1 MVQSKMAQINDDTTL
16 PWILNWYV
24 KSHDDQLIVI
34 LTVYELQKWVKFY
47 KEKLGVVLTRAKN
60 LLIVSNIN

>member
-1 MVQSKMAQINDDTTL
+1 MTL
-16 PWILNWYV
+16 HYLEFWTDNV
-24 KSHDDQLIVI
+24 KCHDDQLIAI

-47 KEKLGVVLTRAKN
+47 QEKLGVVLTRAKN

>member
-1 MVQSKMAQINDDTTL
+1 MTL
-16 PWILNWYV
+16 HYLEFWTDMLN
-24 KSHDDQLIVI
+24 QLIVI

-47 KEKLGVVLTRAKN
+47 QEKLGVVLTRAKN

>member
-1 MVQSKMAQINDDTTL
+1 MTL
-16 PWILNWYV
+16 HYLEFWTDNV

-47 KEKLGVVLTRAKN
+47 QEKLGVVLTRAKN